1 MRIAVVDDE
10 AAMRE
15 QLAGFIDRF
24 GRENGLE
31 LAVTDFPSGDA
42 FWAEFHSDWDIILF
56 DIDMP
61 GMNGIETARKV
72 RQADEDVTILFI
84 TNVAQYA
91 INGYEVDAVDYVIK
105 PIGYYDFALKFTKAL
120 RRAGRRGSR
129 RLLLDTTAGQVAV
142 EANEILYVEAKG
154 HYLLY
159 KTAQAEHFVRG
170 SISEHE
176 KSLRDYHFQRVQK
189 SFLVNL
195 ARIEN
200 IKTAELTVGGLTVP
214 VSKLYREALMKAY
227 LRYIRG

>member
-1 MRIAVVDDE
+1 MKIAVVDDE

-15 QLAGFIDRF
+15 QLVSYISRF
-24 GRENGLE
+24 GSENGVE
-31 LAVTDFPSGDA
+31 LTTTVFPSGDV
-42 FWAEFHSDWDIILF
+42 FWESFARDWDIILF

-61 GMNGIETARKV
+61 GTNGIDTARKV
-72 RQADEDVTILFI
+72 RQADEAVTILFI

-120 RRAGRRGSR
+120 RRAGRQGNR
-129 RLLLDTTAGQVAV
+129 RLLLDTTKGQVAV
-142 EANEILYVEAKG
+142 EAREILYVEARG

-159 KTAQAEHFVRG
+159 KTAGAEYFVRG

-176 KSLRDYHFQRVQK
+176 KSLRPYHFERVQK

-200 IKTAELTVGGLTVP
+200 IKTAELTVGGFTIP
-214 VSKLYREALMKAY
+214 TSKLYRDGLMMAY
-227 LRYIRG
+227 LRYIKG

>member
-1 MRIAVVDDE
+1 MKIAVVDDE

-15 QLAGFIDRF
+15 QLLAYIARF
-24 GRENGLE
+24 GSENGLE
-31 LAVTDFPSGDA
+31 FTTAAFPSGDT
-42 FWAEFHSDWDIILF
+42 FLESFESGWDIILF

-61 GMNGIETARKV
+61 GTNGIDTARQV
-72 RQADEDVTILFI
+72 RSADELVTILFI

-120 RRAGRRGSR
+120 RRAGRNGRS
-129 RLLLDTTAGQVAV
+129 RLLLDTTGGQIAV
-142 EANEILYVEAKG
+142 DVNEILYVEAKG

-159 KTAQAEHFVRG
+159 KTEKADHFVRG
-170 SISEHE
+170 SLSEHE
-176 KSLRDYHFQRVQK
+176 KSLKPYHFERVQK

-200 IKTAELTVGGLTVP
+200 IKTAEVIVGGAAIPTG
-214 VSKLYREALMKAY
+214 KLYRETLMKAY
-227 LRYIRG
+227 MRYIKG

>member
-1 MRIAVVDDE
+1 MKIAVVDDE

-15 QLAGFIDRF
+15 QLISYIARF
-24 GRENGLE
+24 GSENGL
-31 LAVTDFPSGDA
+31 AFSTAAFSSGDA
-42 FWAEFHSDWDIILF
+42 FWESFENGWDVILF

-61 GMNGIETARKV
+61 GTNGIDTARKV
-72 RQADEDVTILFI
+72 RRADELVTILFI

-120 RRAGRRGSR
+120 RRTLRQGKS
-129 RLLLDTTAGQVAV
+129 RLLLDTTGGQIAV
-142 EANEILYVEAKG
+142 DVNEILYVEAKG

-159 KTAQAEHFVRG
+159 KTEKADHFVRG
-170 SISEHE
+170 SLSEHE
-176 KSLRDYHFQRVQK
+176 KSLKPYHFERVQK

-200 IKTAELTVGGLTVP
+200 IKTAELIVGGIPIPTG
-214 VSKLYREALMKAY
+214 KLYREALMKAY
-227 LRYIRG
+227 MRYIKG

>member
-1 MRIAVVDDE
+1 MKIAVVDDE

-15 QLAGFIDRF
+15 QLVSYITRF
-24 GRENGLE
+24 GSENGLE
-31 LAVTDFPSGDA
+31 LTTGIFPSGDA
-42 FWAEFHSDWDIILF
+42 FWESFQRDWDIILF

-61 GMNGIETARKV
+61 GTNGIDTARKV
-72 RQADEDVTILFI
+72 RQADEAVTILFI

-120 RRAGRRGSR
+120 RRAGRQSGR
-129 RLLLDTTAGQVAV
+129 RLLLDTTRGQVAV
-142 EANEILYVEAKG
+142 EAREILYVEAKG

-159 KTAQAEHFVRG
+159 KTAQAEHLVRG

-176 KSLRDYHFQRVQK
+176 KSLRPYHFERVQK

-200 IKTAELTVGGLTVP
+200 IKTAELTVGGFTVP
-214 VSKLYREALMKAY
+214 TSKLYRGGLMMAY
-227 LRYIRG
+227 LRYIKG

>member
-15 QLAGFIDRF
+15 QLVSYISRF
-24 GRENGLE
+24 GSENGVE
-31 LAVTDFPSGDA
+31 LTTAVFPSGDA
-42 FWAEFHSDWDIILF
+42 FWEGFERGWDIILF

-61 GMNGIETARKV
+61 GTNGIDTARKV
-72 RQADEDVTILFI
+72 RQADEAVTILFI

-120 RRAGRRGSR
+120 RRAGRQDRK
-129 RLLLDTTAGQVAV
+129 RLLLDTTRGQMAV
-142 EANEILYVEAKG
+142 ELQDILYVEAKG

-159 KTAQAEHFVRG
+159 KTDKAEYLVRG

-176 KSLRDYHFQRVQK
+176 KSLRPYHFERVQK

-195 ARIEN
+195 GRIEN
-200 IKTAELTVGGLTVP
+200 IKSTELTVGGFPVP
-214 VSKLYREALMKAY
+214 TSKLYRDGLMTAY
-227 LRYIRG
+227 LRYIKG

>member
-1 MRIAVVDDE
+1 MKIAVVDDE

-15 QLAGFIDRF
+15 QLLAYIDRF
-24 GRENGLE
+24 GSENGLDFTS
-31 LAVTDFPSGDA
+31 AAFPSGDA
-42 FWAEFHSDWDIILF
+42 FWENFESGWDIILF

-61 GMNGIETARKV
+61 GTNGIDTARKV
-72 RQADEDVTILFI
+72 RRADEQVTILFI

-120 RRAGRRGSR
+120 RRSGRNGRR
-129 RLLLDTTAGQVAV
+129 RLLLDTTDGQIAV
-142 EANEILYVEAKG
+142 DVSEILYVEAKG

-159 KTAQAEHFVRG
+159 KTDTAELFVRG
-170 SISEHE
+170 SLNEHE
-176 KSLRDYHFQRVQK
+176 KSLKPYHFERVQK

-200 IKTAELTVGGLTVP
+200 IRTAELIVGGVTIP
-214 VSKLYREALMKAY
+214 TGKLYREALMKAY
-227 LRYIRG
+227 MRYIRG

>member
-10 AAMRE
+10 KAMRA
-15 QLAGFIDRF
+15 QLLSYLSRYKD
-24 GRENGLE
+24 ENRLD
-31 LAVTDFPSGDA
+31 LDAVTFPSGDA
-42 FWAEFHSDWDIILF
+42 FWESFARNWDIVLF

-61 GMNGIETARKV
+61 GTNGMDTARKV
-72 RQADEDVTILFI
+72 RQADEAVTILFI

-120 RRAGRRGSR
+120 RRAGRQGSR
-129 RLLLDTTAGQVAV
+129 RLLLDSTKGQIAV
-142 EANEILYVEAKG
+142 EAREILYVEAKG

-159 KTAQAEHFVRG
+159 KTAQGEYLVRG

-176 KSLRDYHFQRVQK
+176 KSLRPYHFERVQK

-195 ARIEN
+195 ERIEN
-200 IKTAELTVGGLTVP
+200 IKTAELTVGGFTVP
-214 VSKLYREALMKAY
+214 TSKLYRDGLMMAY
-227 LRYIRG
+227 LRYIKG